1 MPPTRRSKSKGGR
14 PQVYS
19 EDRITSVVRLE
30 PELIERLD
38 EEARKRQV
46 SRNYLIERAII
57 NFFDS
62 GLIDHI
68 E

>member
-1 MPPTRRSKSKGGR
+1 
-14 PQVYS
+14 
-19 EDRITSVVRLE
+19 VVRLE